1 LQREIET
8 AVASRTDLDTPA
20 GARELQRFLIGK
32 MRDIRAVVQNAGL
45 DAASRAALAD
55 ALAAL
60 YGASTPERT
69 SADSDPGQA
78 LPDDP
83 PGYLTDAPSV
93 YDPSAFD
100 TAPAL
105 TSAAPSMTPPFPGA
119 VPPPLPP
126 AMPAPPFG
134 GGVPGSPFGTMST
147 FPAAAPLAGSGP
159 VGGAPSTAG
168 SSWPELSPAGLS
180 GLDFPSRD
188 DLPSHGDL
196 PSHDAL
202 PGDDPQRSADTTDG
216 PEESDE
222 GHVDAHT
229 DAPAADPTPV
239 LLPDGQTVLAPT
251 PELASVISAAVEGAP
266 IPTAFS
272 WQGITI
278 PAPGSPVT
286 APVDPAR
293 LVPGD
298 IAVLADRHALAL
310 GNGRVLLDK
319 QIQPISSVNGPG
331 FIGWQHPPDPDPINV
346 PPVPPAPDRSPAT
359 APS

>member
-1 LQREIET
+1 MQRDDEGPPVSRPVVPGLVSILINNFNYGRYVVQAARSALGQSYRDVEVIVIDDGSTDDSLARLAELQHEIET

-60 YGASTPERT
+60 YGASTPDRT

-105 TSAAPSMTPPFPGA
+105 TSAAPSMTPPLPGA
-119 VPPPLPP
+119 VPPPLAP

-134 GGVPGSPFGTMST
+134 GGVPGSPFGTMAT

-159 VGGAPSTAG
+159 FGGAPSTAG

-196 PSHDAL
+196 PSHDA
-202 PGDDPQRSADTTDG
+202 PQ
-216 PEESDE
+216 
-222 GHVDAHT
+222 
-229 DAPAADPTPV
+229 PV
-239 LLPDGQTVLAPT
+239 R
-251 PELASVISAAVEGAP
+251 VE
-266 IPTAFS
+266 
-272 WQGITI
+272 
-278 PAPGSPVT
+278 
-286 APVDPAR
+286 D
-293 LVPGD
+293 
-298 IAVLADRHALAL
+298 
-310 GNGRVLLDK
+310 
-319 QIQPISSVNGPG
+319 
-331 FIGWQHPPDPDPINV
+331 
-346 PPVPPAPDRSPAT
+346 
-359 APS
+359 